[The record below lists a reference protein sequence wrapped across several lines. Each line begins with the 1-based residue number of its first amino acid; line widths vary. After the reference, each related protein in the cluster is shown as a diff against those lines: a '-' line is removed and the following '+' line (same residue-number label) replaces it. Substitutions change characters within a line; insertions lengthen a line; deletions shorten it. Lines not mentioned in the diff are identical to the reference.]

1 MTFCPGLYQAFGLT
15 IRSDV
20 ALEELAP
27 AGGDAPPDLIIRKT
41 GLGRPLPPRG
51 SAPVFDYYDERG
63 VVMIWP
69 GVAGFRLVG
78 DDLVEVEPYPDA
90 PERFL
95 AFPILGPVMAWM
107 LERKGLLVLHSSAVA
122 IDGKS
127 VCFLGDKMAG
137 KSTTAAA
144 FLRNGAQLVTDDLL
158 AIEMVQGS
166 APSIR
171 PAFAQLKLSDQS
183 AAAVQLEDAQALPL
197 VYEGFAKRQHKL
209 ATMHA
214 EPIGVDLIL
223 VLDRGPPRPA
233 ISRLSSSD
241 AFVALMRYSYGV
253 RFANA
258 PPELAERA
266 QHFRHC
272 VGLANLCEVGR
283 LEVPADLNALD
294 AVVAEVRR
302 HLAQGGRDA

>member
-1 MTFCPGLYQAFGLT
+1 MTPGPGMYRAFGLT
-15 IRSDV
+15 IGSDI
-20 ALEELAP
+20 ALDELAQ
-27 AGGDAPPDLIIRKT
+27 AGNDSRPDLVIRNT
-41 GLGRPLPPRG
+41 ELGRPLPPTG
-51 SAPVFDYYDERG
+51 SPPVFDYHDERG

-69 GVAGFRLVG
+69 GVAGFRLIG
-78 DDLVEVEPYPDA
+78 GDLVEVEPYPDA

-158 AIEMVQGS
+158 AIDMSGS
-166 APSIR
+166 KAPSIC

-214 EPIGVDLIL
+214 QPIGVDLIL
-223 VLDRGPPRPA
+223 VLDRGPSRPA
-233 ISRLSSSD
+233 ISR
-241 AFVALMRYSYGV
+241 
-253 RFANA
+253 
-258 PPELAERA
+258 
-266 QHFRHC
+266 
-272 VGLANLCEVGR
+272 
-283 LEVPADLNALD
+283 
-294 AVVAEVRR
+294 
-302 HLAQGGRDA
+302 